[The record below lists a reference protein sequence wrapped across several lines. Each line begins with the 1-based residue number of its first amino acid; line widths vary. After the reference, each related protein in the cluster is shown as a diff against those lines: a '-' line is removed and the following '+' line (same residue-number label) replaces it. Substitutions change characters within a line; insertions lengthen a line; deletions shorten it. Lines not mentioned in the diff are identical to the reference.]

1 MEDKENLKTIQLSSF
16 VHDQKLIDLIYPEG
30 MNIHAHNLMTNNLN
44 QIIQTNPRINRLY
57 TESSNTS
64 RNVESGGKTVIS
76 KRQSVCSITLEDNIQ
91 GNLDD
96 EIKSINFDLGFGF
109 SSLDKNGEK
118 KDVIQHVYFDAHK
131 SPKSINVNLVD
142 FCNTFSG
149 KVLKQCYSHLL
160 NEDKYKLIDHVSKE
174 MLSFDSPFQNFVV
187 ENNIELQTI
196 ITNNNPQALYFTDN
210 ILFEY
215 VNMEYSDLC
224 DIIKQNNMPD
234 ANNLFLCGNI
244 TPLFMNEELATPEQ
258 KMYSVILIQYAMYLY
273 YNDLYKSLIDINQ
286 DKKELL
292 QISYICDK
300 SDKDINPLYSSISLQ
315 RELVLGKEPIPNS
328 YKVTTGVNTFVE
340 FLMDQMIKPNLM
352 DKMIKLYIN
361 YQKAGLT
368 NFVDDVLKINQL
380 IETRKEENREFESN
394 YQNIQQIFKV
404 DVDNNKFDSKKE
416 QHSERK
422 CTNLNCK
429 CKTPCKNCTCKKEQL
444 EHTQSTSP
452 MYYPV
457 DNLSIEDIFINPV
470 NNTYYL
476 PADVIAEIVNRYH
489 VDDFPEK

>member
-1 MEDKENLKTIQLSSF
+1 MENKEELNTIQLSSF

-30 MNIHAHNLMTNNLN
+30 INQHADNLMMDNLN
-44 QIIQTNPRINRLY
+44 QISQTNPRITGLY

-64 RNVESGGKTVIS
+64 RNVESSGKIVIS
-76 KRQSVCSITLEDNIQ
+76 KRQSICSIVLEENK
-91 GNLDD
+91 DD
-96 EIKSINFDLGFGF
+96 IKSINFDLGFGF

-118 KDVIQHVYFDAHK
+118 KDVIQHVYFDARR
-131 SPKSINVNLVD
+131 SPKSINANLVD
-142 FCNTFSG
+142 FCNTSYSN
-149 KVLKQCYSHLL
+149 VLKQCYSHLL
-160 NEDKYKLIDHVSKE
+160 SEGKDKLIDHVSKE

-215 VNMEYSDLC
+215 ANVEYSDLC
-224 DIIKQNNMPD
+224 DFIKQNNMPD
-234 ANNLFLCGNI
+234 VNNLFLCGNI

-273 YNDLYKSLIDINQ
+273 FNDLYKSLIDINQ

-292 QISYICDK
+292 QISYICDR

-315 RELVLGKEPIPNS
+315 RELVLGKKSIPNS

-340 FLMDQMIKPNLM
+340 FLMDRMIKPNLM

-361 YQKAGLT
+361 YQKVGLT
-368 NFVDDVLKINQL
+368 KFVDDTLKINQL
-380 IETRKEENREFESN
+380 IETRKEEKREFESKH
-394 YQNIQQIFKV
+394 QNIQPSFRV
-404 DVDNNKFDSKKE
+404 DMNNIMVDNQEE
-416 QHSERK
+416 QNPKHK
-422 CTNLNCK
+422 CSNPNCK
-429 CKTPCKNCTCKKEQL
+429 CKTPCKNCTCKREKSESP
-444 EHTQSTSP
+444 QSTP
-452 MYYPV
+452 MMYYPV
-457 DNLSIEDIFINPV
+457 DSLYVEDILADPV